1 LGDHSEADIA
11 ARLGK
16 LNPLPKTTGST
27 GGRGQG
33 SSNQSN
39 NNAGGRNSSNNSRQQ
54 QAKPAQPREKKK
66 PHVKTAE
73 ELDAEMDTYMGDV
86 SLLFC
91 YPLLAMEI
99 EFCLKIPITC
109 QEID

>member
-1 LGDHSEADIA
+1 MLFSEADIA

-16 LNPLPKTTGST
+16 LNPLPKPAGAT

-33 SSNQSN
+33 ASHQNNNNNNGRNSN
-39 NNAGGRNSSNNSRQQ
+39 NNNSKQQ
-54 QAKPAQPREKKK
+54 QSSKPREKKK

-86 SLLFC
+86 SLAVI
-91 YPLLAMEI
+91 LAME
-99 EFCLKIPITC
+99 FVVFVCWHHLLNRKLTLLL
-109 QEID
+109 